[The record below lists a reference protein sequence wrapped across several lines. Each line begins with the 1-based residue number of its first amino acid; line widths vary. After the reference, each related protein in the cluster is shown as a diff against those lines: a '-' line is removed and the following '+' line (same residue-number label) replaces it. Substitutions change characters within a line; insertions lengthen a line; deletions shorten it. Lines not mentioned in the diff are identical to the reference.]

1 MDERV
6 EAQRREERWRRQVFQ
21 SQREEGIEVVE
32 ASDVPISREG
42 LDSGSIEVV
51 GVSDESVLN
60 QSPSQA
66 SEFKSGARMT
76 QVGQWF
82 DGF

>member
-1 MDERV
+1 MFRFLAKV
-6 EAQRREERWRRQVFQ
+6 STA
-21 SQREEGIEVVE
+21 EG
-32 ASDVPISREG
+32 
-42 LDSGSIEVV
+42 IEVV
-51 GVSDESVLN
+51 GVSDESGLN